1 MQPAINRIIIS
12 ASATMGG
19 SDGDGGG
26 GGGVQLSIVKLNL
39 HNCPADKM
47 MPSPRD
53 PVVSISR
60 FHCHCSG
67 LRDVMW
73 CDIM

>member
-12 ASATMGG
+12 AFATMGG
-19 SDGDGGG
+19 SD
-26 GGGVQLSIVKLNL
+26 GVQLSIVKLNL

-53 PVVSISR
+53 PVVSIVI
-60 FHCHCSG
+60 
-67 LRDVMW
+67 VMV
-73 CDIM
+73 CVM